1 MDNDRLRVCD
11 ELICCRRLHTPHIR
25 LSPGPTPDQPARSW
39 CSLHC
44 THCVNLIQTSG
55 QYQCRIPVEPVG
67 LLDTKWAPSLLFF
80 FSATFWFLL
89 FTDAL
94 SDSVLQNST
103 LWTSMQRRRRVF
115 TSRPYTHKRGLCCR
129 PVSIR
134 LSVTFVYCIQAAED
148 IVKLLSRPGSPS

>member
-1 MDNDRLRVCD
+1 MIACMFVTSEFAAGDYIPCTRQTLPRSHTWPTCTQLVQPT
-11 ELICCRRLHTPHIR
+11 LHT
-25 LSPGPTPDQPARSW
+25 G
-39 CSLHC
+39 
-44 THCVNLIQTSG
+44 VNLIHDQW
-55 QYQCRIPVEPVG
+55 IPVEPVG
-67 LLDTKWAPSLLFF
+67 LLDTKWPLALP
-80 FSATFWFLL
+80 FSATFWFML

-94 SDSVLQNST
+94 SGTVLQNST